1 MRIETQATFADVS
14 SEYSAFVDKFKPKK
28 TTDECYTPAPVYD
41 AILAWVRR
49 YYKIPADAAICRPFY
64 PGGDYQ
70 RFDYPRD
77 CVVVDNPPFSILAEI
92 LKFYTRHKIDYFLF
106 SPALTLFGNGRNPD
120 VNFVVCGAQIE
131 YENGA
136 KVATSYATSLGG
148 NLIEVRGDLYKI
160 VEAAN
165 AQRAKPLPKYEYPDE
180 VATATGLQ
188 RISRRGG
195 VFAVPRGE
203 AAFLRRLDA
212 QAHLKDSG
220 IFGAGFILSR
230 RCAAERAACERSAT
244 ERESA
249 AAAANVV
256 KWKLSPRERSIQDR
270 LGARP

>member
-1 MRIETQATFADVS
+1 VRIETQATFADVS
-14 SEYSAFVDKFKPKK
+14 PEYSAFVDKFKPKK

-49 YYKIPADAAICRPFY
+49 RYEIPANAAICRPFF

-70 RFDYPRD
+70 RFDYPRG
-77 CVVVDNPPFSILAEI
+77 CVVVDNPPFSILAKI
-92 LKFYTRHKIDYFLF
+92 LKFYTRNKIDYFLF
-106 SPALTLFGNGRNPD
+106 SPALTLFGNGRNSA
-120 VNFVVCGAQIE
+120 VNFIVCGAQIE

-136 KVATSYATSLGG
+136 KVATSYVTSLGG
-148 NLIEVRGDLYKI
+148 NVIEVRGDLYEI

-195 VFAVPRGE
+195 VFVVPRGE
-203 AAFLRRLDA
+203 AVFTRRLDA
-212 QAHLKDSG
+212 QEHLKDSG

-230 RCAAERAACERSAT
+230 RCAAER
-244 ERESA
+244 SA
-249 AAAANVV
+249 AERAAIEKERRETAAEIV
-256 KWKLSPRERSIQDR
+256 KWELSAHERAIQDR